1 MMQDANLK
9 NLETPEEKEVFES
22 MNKENTNDQVST
34 TQVLRFSYRNWR
46 GEIADRSV
54 VPIRTSV
61 ASSRYHNGG
70 KPCWIM
76 TAWDNDKNDIREFKL
91 SDIIKYYDLI

>member
-1 MMQDANLK
+1 M
-9 NLETPEEKEVFES
+9 ETIKEKS
-22 MNKENTNDQVST
+22 YDQKST
-34 TQVLRFSYRNWR
+34 QQILRFRYRNWR
-46 GEIADRSV
+46 GGVADRSV
-54 VPIRTSV
+54 IPLRTSV
-61 ASSRYHNGG
+61 ASSRFHNGG